1 MDVVEV
7 AREIATRAHAGQF
20 DKSGH
25 PYLGHPERVAAR
37 TASAGGDE
45 RAVAAAWLHDV
56 LEDTAVTADEL
67 ASAGIP
73 DDVIE
78 AVVALTKLAGQD
90 TGDYFARV
98 NSSPIAV
105 RVKHADL
112 DDNTDPARVAQ
123 LDPGTRRRLAAKYAR
138 SRELLAAVD

>member
-1 MDVVEV
+1 MELVEV
-7 AREIATRAHAGQF
+7 AREIATRAHAGQV

-25 PYLGHPERVAAR
+25 PYLGHPVRVAAG
-37 TASAGGDE
+37 TAAAGGDE

-56 LEDTAVTADEL
+56 LEDTPVTADEL

-78 AVVALTKLAGQD
+78 AVVALTKTAGQD

-98 NSSPIAV
+98 NASPIAV

-123 LDPGTRRRLAAKYAR
+123 LDPDTRRRLAAKYAR
-138 SRELLAAVD
+138 SRELLAPTD